1 MSSYADNDTTTTIET
16 IDDFN
21 TEVSSPTADTESYHG
36 ALERRLVVAI
46 DYGTTYTGWSSELHV
61 PFLS

>member
-21 TEVSSPTADTESYHG
+21 TEISSPTADTESYRG
-36 ALERRLVVAI
+36 TPERRLVVAI
-46 DYGTTYTGWSSELHV
+46 DYGTTYTGWFSKPHIPYRL
-61 PFLS
+61 